1 MMDMSD
7 RREKTPSIRRHL
19 NLFVSFCNMMFVVT
33 NSEPRM
39 AEGYMVG
46 SPLKIGS
53 IARGETLTDQAEA
66 VLREALMSGVF
77 APGRIITIRALS
89 AMLNVSVTPAKEAM
103 VRLIADRVLEWGPR
117 RSALVPLLTLKSV
130 NEIYTIRIALEAT
143 AACSALDKFDKAEIA
158 ELRNIQGELA
168 KAFEQHDYKDVLA
181 RNRDFHFAIYRKAG
195 LPIMMGMIEGLW
207 LRLGPS
213 LNLLYSTL
221 SKKDWAHREGTGY
234 HPEIISAIQ
243 QRDTDAMRKHIIS
256 DLTTGRD
263 RLEHALLAASRTP
276 LSLAA
281 ID

>member
-1 MMDMSD
+1 MAGS
-7 RREKTPSIRRHL
+7 SI
-19 NLFVSFCNMMFVVT
+19 T
-33 NSEPRM
+33 
-39 AEGYMVG
+39 
-46 SPLKIGS
+46 IGS

-77 APGRIITIRALS
+77 VPGRIITIRALS

-117 RSALVPLLTLKSV
+117 RSALVPVLTLKSV
-130 NEIYTIRIALEAT
+130 NEIYTIRIALEAA
-143 AACSALDKFDKAEIA
+143 AACAALDQFEKADITA
-158 ELRNIQGELA
+158 LRKIHEELA
-168 KAFEQHDYKDVLA
+168 KAFDQHDYKNVLA
-181 RNRDFHFAIYRKAG
+181 RNRDFHFAIYGKAG
-195 LPIMMGMIEGLW
+195 LPIMLGMIEGLW

-213 LNLLYSTL
+213 LNLLYSSL

-243 QRDTDAMRKHIIS
+243 QRDADAMRSHIVS

-276 LSLAA
+276 LSLAVPE
-281 ID
+281 

>member
-1 MMDMSD
+1 
-7 RREKTPSIRRHL
+7 
-19 NLFVSFCNMMFVVT
+19 MMFVVT
-33 NSEPRM
+33 ILNAVSRGPM
-39 AEGYMVG
+39 TSA
-46 SPLKIGS
+46 PLKIGT

-77 APGRIITIRALS
+77 APGRVITIRALS

-103 VRLIADRVLEWGPR
+103 ARLIADRVLEWGPR
-117 RSALVPLLTLKSV
+117 RSALVPVLTLKSV
-130 NEIYTIRIALEAT
+130 DEIYTIRIALEAA
-143 AACSALDKFDKAEIA
+143 AACAALDKFDKAEIS
-158 ELRNIQGELA
+158 ELRDIQDELA
-168 KAFEQHDYKDVLA
+168 KAFDGHDYKGVLA

-195 LPIMMGMIEGLW
+195 LPIMLGMIEGLW

-243 QRDTDAMRKHIIS
+243 QRDSDEMRKHIIS

-276 LSLAA
+276 LSLAVT
-281 ID
+281 D